1 MTERNASQTAMGT
14 AYMRAAHQLF
24 DPAPRLLEDPLAIT
38 LIGEAGVQQI
48 KASADRYLSP
58 PAAALRSHV
67 VLRTRHTEQRLQAA
81 VERGVTQYVILGAGL
96 DTFALRQ
103 PDWAQG
109 LDIIEVDHPATQAVK
124 KNAMTAA
131 GLALPANARFA
142 DIDFEHESLRDGLL
156 RNRVDLKR
164 KTFFSWLGVT
174 MYLTQDAIDSVLQ
187 LAASC
192 PPGSEITLTY
202 AQPLEPGGSDALSML
217 ARMAASMGEPWLS
230 FFTPAAIEEKLRQA
244 GFSTV
249 EFLTTEAAAMQ
260 YFASSTG
267 SLPVPRQTNIVS
279 AIV

>member
-1 MTERNASQTAMGT
+1 
-14 AYMRAAHQLF
+14 MRAAHQLF

-38 LIGEAGVQQI
+38 LIGETGVQQI
-48 KASADRYLSP
+48 KAAADRYLSP

-81 VERGVTQYVILGAGL
+81 LERGVTQYVILGAGL

-124 KNAMTAA
+124 KNALSAA

-142 DIDFEHESLRDGLL
+142 DIDFERESLRDGLL
-156 RNRVDLKR
+156 RNKVALDRR
-164 KTFFSWLGVT
+164 TFFSWLGVT

-192 PPGSEITLTY
+192 PAGSEITLTY

-217 ARMAASMGEPWLS
+217 ARMTASLGEPWLS
-230 FFTPAAIEEKLRQA
+230 FFTPAAVEEKLRKA

-249 EFLTTEAAAMQ
+249 EFLTPEAAAIH
-260 YFASSTG
+260 YFTSTTG

-279 AIV
+279 AVI

>member
-1 MTERNASQTAMGT
+1 VTERNTSQTAMGT

-38 LIGEAGVQQI
+38 LIGETGVQQI
-48 KASADRYLSP
+48 KAAADRYLSP

-81 VERGVTQYVILGAGL
+81 LERGVTQYVILGAGL

-124 KNAMTAA
+124 
-131 GLALPANARFA
+131 
-142 DIDFEHESLRDGLL
+142 
-156 RNRVDLKR
+156 
-164 KTFFSWLGVT
+164 
-174 MYLTQDAIDSVLQ
+174 
-187 LAASC
+187 
-192 PPGSEITLTY
+192 
-202 AQPLEPGGSDALSML
+202 LSML
-217 ARMAASMGEPWLS
+217 ARMTASLGEPWLS
-230 FFTPAAIEEKLRQA
+230 FFTPAAVEEKLRKA

-249 EFLTTEAAAMQ
+249 EFLTPEAAAIH
-260 YFASSTG
+260 YFTSTTG

-279 AIV
+279 AVI